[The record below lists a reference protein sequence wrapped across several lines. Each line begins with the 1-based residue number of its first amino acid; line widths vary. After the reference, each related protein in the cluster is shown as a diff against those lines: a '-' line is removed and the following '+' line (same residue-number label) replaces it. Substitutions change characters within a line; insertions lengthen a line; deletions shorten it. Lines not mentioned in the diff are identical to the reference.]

1 MRLGI
6 ALLTCAVALPLCAD
20 EVEQLLLPVAPSV
33 VMCARNSRYETRLVV
48 YNQNERAVQPRCAED
63 GCGAIAP
70 KAGREIHGGPN
81 AAPIPSFLFLPKSE
95 ADHLRLSLVV
105 ESGERDHPE
114 NNSFAELPVV
124 RASEF
129 REGLVNVVGV
139 RLDPGYRQTVRI
151 YGLDGTQYGEV
162 MLRVYD
168 LDTGDFLAQWM
179 YHLWP
184 LSDERNEDGLALRPS
199 FGMECDMSSV
209 IPSNGQNVRVELEP
223 LTPGLKFW
231 AFVSVTNNV
240 TQHFYTI
247 TPR

>member
-6 ALLTCAVALPLCAD
+6 VLLACAVAVPVCAD

-48 YNQNERAVQPRCAED
+48 YNQNDRAVQPRCAED

-129 REGLVNVVGV
+129 REGIVNVVGV
-139 RLDPGYRQTVRI
+139 RLDAGYRQTVRI

>member
-6 ALLTCAVALPLCAD
+6 VLLACAVAVPVCAD

-124 RASEF
+124 RSSEF
-129 REGLVNVVGV
+129 REGIVNVVGV
-139 RLDPGYRQTVRI
+139 RLDAGYRQTVRI

>member
-6 ALLTCAVALPLCAD
+6 VLLACAVAVPVCAD

-48 YNQNERAVQPRCAED
+48 YNQNERAVQPRCADD

>member
-6 ALLTCAVALPLCAD
+6 ALLTCALALPLCAD

-33 VMCARNSRYETRLVV
+33 VMCARNSRYETRLVA
-48 YNQNERAVQPRCAED
+48 YNQNERAVQPRCADD
-63 GCGAIAP
+63 GCGAIP
-70 KAGREIHGGPN
+70 PRAGREIHGGPN
-81 AAPIPSFLFLPKSE
+81 AAPIPSFLYLPKSE

-129 REGLVNVVGV
+129 REGIVNVVGV
-139 RLDPGYRQTVRI
+139 RLDAGYRQTVRI
-151 YGLDGTQYGEV
+151 YGLDGSQYGEV

-184 LSDERNEDGLALRPS
+184 LSDERNADGLALRPS

>member
-6 ALLTCAVALPLCAD
+6 VLLACAVAVPVCAD

-63 GCGAIAP
+63 GCGAFAP

-114 NNSFAELPVV
+114 NNSVAELPVV

-129 REGLVNVVGV
+129 REGIVNVVGV
-139 RLDPGYRQTVRI
+139 RLDAGYRQTVRI

-247 TPR
+247 IPR